1 MPRCIR
7 QNRRWREERWSRSHT
22 KPPAFWPGHQT
33 CHPTTGEI
41 CQRRPPAERAGT
53 LPHKTPPFPA
63 GRNRRYHR
71 AASAKGGGTHDRTDA
86 PRRGRRRGAGGR
98 RAGGGARGPGV
109 SGSWRGRRCRAAGPR
124 RARHGAPLARAPH
137 ARRGGG
143 AARGRAPAGR
153 DARRA
158 PPARR
163 AGGEGLGAL
172 ALGAAG
178 LAALPARR
186 GSRRTGPFSHF
197 AARARGVC
205 RGHAPRLPAARP
217 LPWRSAL
224 PRTSRSTRSPTGGYA
239 CSGRYPSGRAPGLC
253 RTGGGRGR
261 VLPRGAR
268 LPSNCHTSFLL
279 AR

>member
-163 AGGEGLGAL
+163 ARGEGLGAL

-178 LAALPARR
+178 LAALACAARLSAHRSLLALRCSRSRGLPRPRTSSARRSPPTVALGFATHLALDALTYRGLRLLWPLPVRASAGPLQDRR
-186 GSRRTGPFSHF
+186 GSRTR
-197 AARARGVC
+197 AA
-205 RGHAPRLPAARP
+205 
-217 LPWRSAL
+217 S
-224 PRTSRSTRSPTGGYA
+224 
-239 CSGRYPSGRAPGLC
+239 
-253 RTGGGRGR
+253 
-261 VLPRGAR
+261 RGA
-268 LPSNCHTSFLL
+268 L
-279 AR
+279 AE